1 MLNKHRFALDTM
13 YGMYPEASC
22 ELDFKTN
29 EQLAIAVILSAQ
41 ATDIAVNRVTP
52 NLFERFP
59 TLEALAE
66 AGLEQ
71 IEETIQTLGLY
82 RNKAK
87 HLKRFAQ
94 QLVQNHEGILPKSEQ
109 ELTILAGVGRKT
121 ANVIMGVAFRQ
132 PALAVDTHVFRV
144 AHRLGFVTQEANV
157 MQTELQ
163 LKRKIPKREWI
174 DAHHAML
181 FFGRYHCLARNP
193 KCNQCP
199 LHEMCNYFMR
209 KKTAQ

>member
-13 YGMYPEASC
+13 YEMYPNASC

-41 ATDIAVNRVTP
+41 ATDIAVNKVTP
-52 NLFERFP
+52 KLFERFP
-59 TLEALAE
+59 TLKALAE
-66 AGLEQ
+66 AELEQ
-71 IEETIQTLGLY
+71 IEETIQPLGLY

-87 HLKRFAQ
+87 HLRRFAQ
-94 QLVQNHEGILPKSEQ
+94 QLVQDHEGVLPNNEQ
-109 ELTILAGVGRKT
+109 ELTTLAGVGRKT

-157 MQTELQ
+157 LQTERQ
-163 LKRKIPKREWI
+163 LKQKIPKREWI
-174 DAHHAML
+174 EAHHVML

-193 KCNQCP
+193 KCKQCP
-199 LHEMCNYFMR
+199 LHVMCKYFMQ
-209 KKTAQ
+209 KKTTQ